1 MSILSTV
8 PAFILN
14 NMYAL
19 NDLLREGVEDYL
31 AASQKELYTTWR
43 RWAYT
48 ASYDRDSSRP
58 EHVFDERWKMF
69 CTQDTAMGHSLL
81 AHALRFLG
89 NDYLQPNDSQL
100 RIKTYEQFEHWQNL
114 HARMTLLPVI
124 EWKARDAAAHD
135 EDSEADDTPLILYP
149 YNKRLEDYIQRQGLN
164 EMHLHIN
171 LCISAE
177 EMWLVCLYHPIEYED
192 TLNRAHGLSAAMLRQ
207 LNPQLTIREH
217 IQRQR
222 LAKSIR
228 HLVLDL
234 LVSGQ
239 EPKYKLDTFIQ
250 HYHNPLSVNGAE
262 LPHPQYTDIPEELSA
277 LVKQER
283 FIWRQFSQ
291 RDDSDTP
298 YYTLLS
304 TALHVYLLIMNE
316 FVCLTRF
323 RDNQIGLQEFCKTAS
338 YPRNL
343 DDATLYSQAFRTC
356 TRHMGAHKH
365 NKIEVRFNPASNIAG
380 KCLKIINGAY
390 RAVGHPLNAAD
401 NTALLPFIKTTPL
414 PFHLILTGHLIKRVP
429 KQLEQSGQSQQ
440 CKEARNR
447 YLKEVGALL
456 TWHKQGKHHLLP
468 IGLDVAGSE
477 VVLPVDVFVAAFKA
491 YSSYN
496 SNSRTFHCGE
506 DFRHLITGM
515 RAVYEAI
522 HLLNFTPGNRVGH
535 AVALGIHPD
544 IWLDSMP
551 GKVVMTRR
559 EWMLDLIFC
568 RAMFLRYGLPE
579 SDILFRIEEELSG
592 CAAYVFAQDVNLH
605 TLMSLYEARALIPEM
620 VAEYLWQRHRTKEM
634 TKPTENSLA
643 FDLAEREL
651 RILDDFE
658 LRHGL
663 LPLQLFYRWDTDS
676 FVQEKLDG
684 RIEIATDFLSSRY
697 LLQLQQH
704 MQRFVKE
711 RGIVIESL
719 PISNYRISPYKRL
732 KYLHT
737 LRWMQVEGCK
747 VAGDTEMDI
756 CLGSDDPGIFASD
769 IKAEYYHLFCMM
781 KEYGLSDEEA
791 VSKLAKANETGRI
804 YSFSPIRTSNVRA
817 T

>member
-1 MSILSTV
+1 MSILSTI

-14 NMYAL
+14 NMFAL
-19 NDLLREGVEDYL
+19 NELLQEGVEGYL
-31 AASQKELYTTWR
+31 CASQQELYQRWR
-43 RWAYT
+43 QWAYM

-58 EHVFDERWKMF
+58 EHVFDERWRMF
-69 CTQDTAMGHSLL
+69 SSKDSGKEHSLL

-89 NDYLQPNDSQL
+89 NDYLQEGEQQL
-100 RIKTYEQFEHWQNL
+100 YIKTYGQFEHWQNL

-124 EWKARDAAAHD
+124 ESKAQN
-135 EDSEADDTPLILYP
+135 SADQASTGQENDTTLILYP
-149 YNKRLEDYIQRQGLN
+149 YNKRFEDFIERKGLN
-164 EMHLHIN
+164 ETHLHIN
-171 LCISAE
+171 LCILAE
-177 EMWLVCLYHPIEYED
+177 EMWLVCLYHSTEYAES
-192 TLNRAHGLSAAMLRQ
+192 LNKARRLAAAMLRQ
-207 LNPQLTIREH
+207 LNPQLTIKEH
-217 IQRQR
+217 ILRLR
-222 LAKSIR
+222 LAKSLR
-228 HLVLDL
+228 HLVLDML
-234 LVSGQ
+234 TTRRPPEYRLN
-239 EPKYKLDTFIQ
+239 TFIQ
-250 HYHNPLSVNGAE
+250 YYHDSLLVDGADLSTLHQTE
-262 LPHPQYTDIPEELSA
+262 IPKRVEELVA
-277 LVKQER
+277 QER
-283 FIWRQFSQ
+283 YIWRRFSQ
-291 RDDSDTP
+291 LNDSNTP
-298 YYTLLS
+298 YYALLS

-323 RDNQIGLQEFCKTAS
+323 RDNQIGLQEFCKTAG
-338 YPRNL
+338 YPHNL
-343 DDATLYSQAFRTC
+343 DDNTLYTQAFRTC
-356 TRHMGAHKH
+356 ARHIVPNAG
-365 NKIEVRFNPASNIAG
+365 NKIEVRFSPASRLAE
-380 KCLKIINGAY
+380 KCHKIINGAY
-390 RAVGHPLNAAD
+390 RAVGCDFNSAD
-401 NTALLPFIKTTPL
+401 NTTLLSALQKNPL
-414 PFHLILTGHLIKRVP
+414 PFELILTGHLIKKVP
-429 KQLEQSGQSQQ
+429 KNLEQAGQSRQ
-440 CKEARNR
+440 CQEARRR
-447 YLKEVGALL
+447 YLKEVGALVD
-456 TWHKQGKHHLLP
+456 WHKQGKNRLIP

-491 YSSYN
+491 YSCYN

-684 RIEIATDFLSSRY
+684 RIEIDTDFLSSRY

-747 VAGDTEMDI
+747 VDGDTEMDI

-804 YSFSPIRTSNVRA
+804 YSFTSVKTGSDRA